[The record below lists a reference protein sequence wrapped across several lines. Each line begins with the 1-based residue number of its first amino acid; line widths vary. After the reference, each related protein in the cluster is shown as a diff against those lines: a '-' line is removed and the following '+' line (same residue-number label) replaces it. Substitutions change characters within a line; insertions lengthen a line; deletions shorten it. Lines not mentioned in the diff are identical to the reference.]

1 MLTKLTRLLSQTR
14 TLQVLAF
21 IIISLLILL
30 STREWFHTSSLFV
43 PSLQSFSLHDSI
55 VKLAAQLNG
64 FGNES
69 FNIANSLTLFIFLA
83 IATSIGLPRQLAAFV
98 AGINLGAFYG
108 VVIATLATT
117 LGCFITYSIAYFFLN
132 AKITAKYPIK
142 SKVLSDFLNEQ
153 TFLKAIALRLL
164 PLGSNFL
171 ANIIAGA
178 SQVSTKAFI
187 GGSFIGFIPQ
197 MIIFSLAGSGMSIG
211 DSNELIASTLLFII
225 AVVIGIFLVK
235 THRLKSLQLPK

>member
-1 MLTKLTRLLSQTR
+1 MLTKLTLLLSQTR

-30 STREWFHTSSLFV
+30 STKEWFHTSSLLA

-55 VKLAAQLNG
+55 VKLATQLNG

-69 FNIANSLTLFIFLA
+69 SNIANSLTLFIFLA

-132 AKITAKYPIK
+132 TKITAKYPIK

-153 TFLKAIALRLL
+153 TFFK
-164 PLGSNFL
+164 SDC
-171 ANIIAGA
+171 
-178 SQVSTKAFI
+178 VTT
-187 GGSFIGFIPQ
+187 
-197 MIIFSLAGSGMSIG
+197 
-211 DSNELIASTLLFII
+211 IAS
-225 AVVIGIFLVK
+225 G
-235 THRLKSLQLPK
+235 Q